1 MKPIYI
7 VAIISIVL
15 NVLLMGFLTASND
28 NQRLAYFLS
37 EKQEEFPFLSKR
49 IFTENPNDLIINF
62 IPLRNKLRKYA
73 SDNPYRIG
81 VYFEYLAT
89 GTSVGVNEK
98 ESFVPASL
106 LKTPLAMSV
115 FKSYENKKI
124 TPNQI
129 LTLTDEEKDSRF
141 GNLWKQKSGTK
152 LTVNETIHQ
161 LLIYSDN
168 TAQAMLLKLLS
179 GVGADDVFDA
189 LDIPKTR
196 DATAHPVVTAKNYSS
211 ILRCLYLACYLTKEN
226 SNALLT
232 ILTKTMFNDKLP
244 AGVPP
249 NIAVAHKIGVAES
262 SSSSSSVFTDC
273 GIIYYPRRPYVLCVM
288 IQSDEQRAT
297 EVIKN
302 ISKITYDFIHNQNL

>member
-1 MKPIYI
+1 MKPLHI
-7 VAIISIVL
+7 VMTISIVL
-15 NVLLMGFLTASND
+15 NALLISFLVASSDKNNPTFYSSNERSD
-28 NQRLAYFLS
+28 FPLLS
-37 EKQEEFPFLSKR
+37 PR
-49 IFTENPNDLIINF
+49 IFIEKPNDLIINF
-62 IPLRNKLRKYA
+62 VPLRQKLQKYVA
-73 SDNPYRIG
+73 ENPYRIG
-81 VYFEYLAT
+81 VYFEYLTT
-89 GTSVGVNEK
+89 GTSIGVNEK

-106 LKTPLAMSV
+106 LKTPLAMGV
-115 FKSYENKKI
+115 YKNYEKKTI
-124 TPNQI
+124 TPNQV
-129 LTLTDEEKDSRF
+129 LTLTDEQKDPRF

-152 LTVNETIHQ
+152 LTVNETLRQ

-168 TAQAMLLKLLS
+168 TAQELLLKLLT
-179 GVGADDVFDA
+179 GVEIDNVFDA

-196 DATAHPVVTAKNYSS
+196 DAATNPVVTAKNYSS
-211 ILRCLYLACYLTKEN
+211 ILRCLYLACYLTKED
-226 SNALLT
+226 SNELLT

-244 AGVPP
+244 AGGPP
-249 NIAVAHKIGVAES
+249 NIAVAHKIGVAE